1 MFTTNFGQIDWWI
14 VTAYLGGVG
23 LLGIFANRYIHSVS
37 DYMVGG
43 RGSRTALNTAT
54 RIGTGLGLVT
64 IMYAAMD
71 GFQKG
76 FSYMTLGLI
85 GVAVLAVIGS
95 TGFVVTKLRE
105 RSLTTIPEYFEQRY
119 GKTVRVTAGVICA
132 AAGILNMGLFPKMGA
147 TFITYATG
155 MGGEDYVLTVNI
167 VTSLMIALVLLY
179 TVLGGMVSV
188 IITDYV
194 QFVILSVGLG
204 LGLYFCL
211 TGPDMGWNAIVTTLA
226 DHRGERAF
234 NPFHADSYG
243 WVWVGWMVIHVLAA
257 SVCWA
262 PEASRALTARN
273 PKTARRTF
281 LFSTPGQFIRVAI
294 PALFAITA
302 FHYVSS
308 RPEMAAYFFP
318 NGLGG
323 AASHPDQAM
332 PLLLGKI
339 VPSGLLG
346 ILVAG
351 LMAAFMSTH
360 DSYFLCWSSVITR
373 DVIGPLRKRPLS
385 EKSQIRITRVLI
397 VLIGAFLLWWGIWY
411 ELPESVWGYMAVTG
425 TVYLG
430 GAGAILIGGLYW
442 RRASRVGA
450 MAALVGGLVS
460 VIALDPVRTLFP
472 DPWQPWLKNSYV
484 GLATY
489 VACAGVF
496 VAFSLLFPDKRDA
509 APPPQ
514 EA

>member
-1 MFTTNFGQIDWWI
+1 MFTTNFGPTDWWI
-14 VTAYLGGVG
+14 VAVYLVGVG
-23 LLGIFANRYIHSVS
+23 VLGILANRYIHSVA

-85 GVAVLAVIGS
+85 GVAVLAVLGS
-95 TGFVVTKLRE
+95 TGFVIARLRQM
-105 RSLTTIPEYFEQRY
+105 SLTTIPEYFERRY

-155 MGGEDYVLTVNI
+155 MGGEDYVLTVNVI
-167 VTSLMIALVLLY
+167 TSLMIALVLLY

-194 QFVILSVGLG
+194 QFVILSIGLG

-211 TGPDMGWNAIVTTLA
+211 TSPDLGWHSMVNSLA
-226 DHRGERAF
+226 EHRGEAAF
-234 NPFHADSYG
+234 NPLHADSYG
-243 WVWVGWMVIHVLAA
+243 WVWVLWMVVLVLAA

-262 PEASRALTARN
+262 PEASRALTARD
-273 PKTARRTF
+273 PLTAKRTF

-294 PALFAITA
+294 PALFAIAA
-302 FHYVSS
+302 FHYVSV
-308 RPEMAAYFFP
+308 RPEMTAYFFP
-318 NGLGG
+318 EGLGG
-323 AASHPDQAM
+323 PASHAGQAM

-346 ILVAG
+346 VLVAG

-373 DVIGPLRKRPLS
+373 DVVGPLRKKPLS
-385 EKSQIRITRVLI
+385 DKAQIRLTRILI
-397 VLIGAFLLWWGIWY
+397 LLIGVFLLWWGIWY
-411 ELPESVWGYMAVTG
+411 ELPDSVWGYMAVTG
-425 TVYLG
+425 TVYLA

-442 RRASRVGA
+442 RRASRTGA
-450 MAALVGGLVS
+450 MAALVGGLIS
-460 VIALDPVRTLFP
+460 VIALDPVRALFP
-472 DPWQPWLKNSYV
+472 EPWQPYLKNSYV

-489 VACAGVF
+489 VACAAVF
-496 VAFSLLFPDKRDA
+496 VVFSLLFPDKRSA
-509 APPPQ
+509 APQPQ
-514 EA
+514 ET